1 MLCSIFEIFIFPI
14 GVAITYI
21 SLIYINWMFIIYGV
35 FIIPCE
41 WLSATYSALPH
52 RKNYMRSI
60 LQVYFDYA
68 SFTLQILEVKLK
80 YALLEL
86 PKKKYKW
93 SIKTEKR
100 YFVYFSDIWYLYF
113 LTFVEM
119 NYTSSILLSL
129 KINILI

>member
-1 MLCSIFEIFIFPI
+1 MFNIWNLYFPNWCSYYIYQLDLYQLNVHYLWCFHNPVWMTVSNIFSSP
-14 GVAITYI
+14 
-21 SLIYINWMFIIYGV
+21 SQ
-35 FIIPCE
+35 
-41 WLSATYSALPH
+41 
-52 RKNYMRSI
+52 KNYMRSI